1 MLDSDD
7 DVKILN
13 STASYES
20 RPIHSSRATKTPTLT
35 ENWASDGEF
44 DFDGIEEEVK
54 TIEESVDDDGEDRS
68 PDQAQQ

>member
-1 MLDSDD
+1 M
-7 DVKILN
+7 N

-20 RPIHSSRATKTPTLT
+20 RPIHSSGATKTPTLT

>member
-1 MLDSDD
+1 M
-7 DVKILN
+7 N
-13 STASYES
+13 STASYEF
-20 RPIHSSRATKTPTLT
+20 RPIHSSGATETPTLT